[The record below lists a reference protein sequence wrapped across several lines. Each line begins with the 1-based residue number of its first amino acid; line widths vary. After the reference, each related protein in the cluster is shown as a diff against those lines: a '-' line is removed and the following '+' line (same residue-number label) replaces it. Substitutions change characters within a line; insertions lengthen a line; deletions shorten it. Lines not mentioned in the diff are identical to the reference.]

1 MNGDLW
7 LAFVVLVSAVVLTPG
22 PSVLLVT
29 AHGASYGFRPTL
41 ATICGDLSANV
52 CQMTLA
58 TIGLG
63 VIRRASP
70 VAFEAL
76 KWVGVMYLVFLGT
89 RMWLQQARPSELVA
103 GSASRMFRRLYVEG
117 FMASALNPKAL
128 FFFFALFPQFLDREY
143 DLGVQCVMLG
153 LTFVCLDG
161 LALIVYTRCAAR
173 LRVCID
179 PESRQRLTGRLGGTI
194 MIAAAILLACWHG

>member
-29 AHGASYGFRPTL
+29 AHGALYGFRPTL

-63 VIRRASP
+63 LIRRASP

-76 KWVGVMYLVFLGT
+76 KWFGVMYFVFLGT
-89 RMWLQQARPSELVA
+89 RLWLQQAKPSELAA

-128 FFFFALFPQFLDREY
+128 FFFFTLFPQFLDREY

-161 LALIVYTRCAAR
+161 LALIVFTRCAAR

-179 PESRQRLTGRLGGTI
+179 PECRQRLTGRLGGTI